1 MVTISLCMIV
11 KNEEAVLGRCLDSV
25 KDAVDEI
32 IIVDTGSSDRT
43 KEIAAEYTDKIY
55 DFEWVNDFSAA
66 RNEAFSKAEMDYCMW
81 LDADDILEEKGQEKL
96 LFWKAQADGTADVV
110 MMDYAAG
117 FDEEGRVTFC
127 YERERLLKRKRGFR
141 WEGRVHEAVP
151 VSGKVE
157 RLALRIEHHSRKTSY
172 GHRNLRIYEEM
183 KEAGEPFH
191 ARDLF
196 YYARE
201 LYYHRRYEEAV
212 GCFLFFLEQKDAFC
226 ENQVDACRF
235 TAYCLYA
242 LGREEKALSYLYR
255 GLRYRTPGGELCCEI
270 GKHFADRQN
279 WEQAAFWYEAALH
292 APKKTA
298 GGFVQEECYGYVPC
312 IQLSV
317 CYDRMGEKKKA
328 YECHKMAGK
337 YKPYG
342 REYRKN
348 EEYFRNME

>member
-172 GHRNLRIYEEM
+172 GHRNLRIYEDM

-255 GLRYRTPGGELCCEI
+255 GLRYRTPGGELCCVI
-270 GKHFADRQN
+270 GKIFAARHN
-279 WEQAAFWYEAALH
+279 WELAAFWYVAALH

>member
-172 GHRNLRIYEEM
+172 GHRNLRIYEDM

-242 LGREEKALSYLYR
+242 LGKEEKALSFLYR
-255 GLRYRTPGGELCCEI
+255 GLLYRTPGGELCCEI
-270 GKHFADRQN
+270 G
-279 WEQAAFWYEAALH
+279 
-292 APKKTA
+292 
-298 GGFVQEECYGYVPC
+298 
-312 IQLSV
+312 
-317 CYDRMGEKKKA
+317 
-328 YECHKMAGK
+328 
-337 YKPYG
+337 
-342 REYRKN
+342 
-348 EEYFRNME
+348 

>member
-11 KNEEAVLGRCLDSV
+11 KNEEAVLERCLNSV

-32 IIVDTGSSDRT
+32 IIVDTGSKDRT
-43 KEIAAEYTDKIY
+43 KEIAAAYTDKVY
-55 DFEWVNDFSAA
+55 DFEWADDFSAA
-66 RNEAFSKAEMDYCMW
+66 RNEAFSKAGMDYCMW
-81 LDADDILEEKGQEKL
+81 LDADDVLEEKGQEKL
-96 LFWKAQADGTADVV
+96 IFWKTHADGTADAVLT
-110 MMDYAAG
+110 DYAAG

-127 YERERLLKRKRGFR
+127 YERERLLKREKGFR

-151 VSGKVE
+151 VSGNVE
-157 RLALRIEHHSRKTSY
+157 RLALRIEHHSQKTSY
-172 GHRNLRIYEEM
+172 GHRNLRIYEAM
-183 KEAGEPFH
+183 KEAGEPFR

-242 LGREEKALSYLYR
+242 LGREEKALSFLYR
-255 GLRYRTPGGELCCEI
+255 GLRYHTPGGELCCEI

-279 WEQAAFWYEAALH
+279 WEQAVFWYRSALH
-292 APKKTA
+292 APKKNA
-298 GGFVQEECYGYVPC
+298 GGFIQEDCYGYIPWT
-312 IQLSV
+312 QLCV

-342 REYRKN
+342 REYKKN

>member
-11 KNEEAVLGRCLDSV
+11 RDEEAVLGRCLDSV
-25 KDAVDEI
+25 KNAVDEI
-32 IIVDTGSSDRT
+32 IIVDTGSKDRT
-43 KEIAAEYTDKIY
+43 KEIAAGYTDKLY
-55 DFEWVNDFSAA
+55 DFEWADDFSAA

-81 LDADDILEEKGQEKL
+81 LDADDVLEEKGQEIL
-96 LFWKAQADGTADVV
+96 LAWKAQADGTADAV
-110 MMDYAAG
+110 MMEYAAG
-117 FDEEGRVTFC
+117 FDEEGKATFC
-127 YERERLLKRKRGFR
+127 YERERLLKRERGFR

-157 RLALRIEHHSRKTSY
+157 RLKLRIEHHSQKTAY
-172 GHRNLRIYEEM
+172 GDRNLRIYEAM

-235 TAYCLYA
+235 TACCLYA
-242 LGREEKALSYLYR
+242 LGREEKALSFLYR
-255 GLRYRTPGGELCCEI
+255 GLRYRVPGGELCCEI

-279 WEQAAFWYEAALH
+279 WEQAAFWYEAALR
-292 APKKTA
+292 APKKA
-298 GGFVQEECYGYVPC
+298 EGGFVQEECYGYVPC

>member
-1 MVTISLCMIV
+1 
-11 KNEEAVLGRCLDSV
+11 
-25 KDAVDEI
+25 
-32 IIVDTGSSDRT
+32 
-43 KEIAAEYTDKIY
+43 
-55 DFEWVNDFSAA
+55 
-66 RNEAFSKAEMDYCMW
+66 
-81 LDADDILEEKGQEKL
+81 
-96 LFWKAQADGTADVV
+96 

-172 GHRNLRIYEEM
+172 GHRNLRIYEDM

>member
-172 GHRNLRIYEEM
+172 GHRNLRIYEDM

-226 ENQVDACRF
+226 ENQVDAC
-235 TAYCLYA
+235 
-242 LGREEKALSYLYR
+242 LSL
-255 GLRYRTPGGELCCEI
+255 I
-270 GKHFADRQN
+270 H
-279 WEQAAFWYEAALH
+279 
-292 APKKTA
+292 
-298 GGFVQEECYGYVPC
+298 
-312 IQLSV
+312 I
-317 CYDRMGEKKKA
+317 
-328 YECHKMAGK
+328 
-337 YKPYG
+337 
-342 REYRKN
+342 
-348 EEYFRNME
+348 

>member
-1 MVTISLCMIV
+1 MVTISLSMIV

-96 LFWKAQADGTADVV
+96 LFWKAQADGTEDVV

-172 GHRNLRIYEEM
+172 GHRNLRIYEDM

-212 GCFLFFLEQKDAFC
+212 GCFLFFLEHKDAFC
-226 ENQVDACRF
+226 ETQVDACRF
-235 TAYCLYA
+235 AAYCLYA

>member
-96 LFWKAQADGTADVV
+96 LFWKAQADGTEDVV

-172 GHRNLRIYEEM
+172 GHRNLRIYEDM

-298 GGFVQEECYGYVPC
+298 GGFVQEECYG
-312 IQLSV
+312 LSLI
-317 CYDRMGEKKKA
+317 
-328 YECHKMAGK
+328 HI
-337 YKPYG
+337 
-342 REYRKN
+342 
-348 EEYFRNME
+348 

>member
-96 LFWKAQADGTADVV
+96 LFWKAQADDTADVV

-117 FDEEGRVTFC
+117 FDEEGRVIFC
-127 YERERLLKRKRGFR
+127 YERERLLKWERGFR

-172 GHRNLRIYEEM
+172 GHRNLRIYEDM

-270 GKHFADRQN
+270 GKRFADRQN

-298 GGFVQEECYGYVPC
+298 GGFVQVECYGYVPC